1 MICVYFLYSYLK
13 CKLCLDDMGIELNK
27 VLVCYVLSKDV
38 FKNHMY
44 LQYENERFWCYGH
57 SF

>member
-1 MICVYFLYSYLK
+1 MICCIFLYSYLK
-13 CKLCLDDMGIELNK
+13 CKLCLKYMGIGTELNK

-44 LQYENERFWCYGH
+44 LQYENE
-57 SF
+57 